1 MEIRKPIGNISET
14 KCIKMK
20 IVIYFPSTTPQPS
33 SNMANSLVF

>member
-20 IVIYFPSTTPQPS
+20 IVIYFPSTPQPS